1 VVGFRSTM
9 QPRRVC
15 GSVATPGWRICSRLA
30 LAGDRENPTPDRCGP
45 PPRAKRPVQPRAR
58 FDAGSVHDVTMT
70 ALPAGFRIG
79 HWTDPD
85 GRTGCT
91 VVIPPPGARGG
102 VDIRGGGT
110 GTREI
115 ETLSPLANAEG
126 PTAVL
131 LTGGSAFGLAAAD
144 GVARWLEERGFGRP
158 TPMGTVPLVPA
169 AVIYDLAEGG
179 AGRRPGPDEGYAACD
194 NASASVPERGPVGAG
209 AGAAVGK
216 LFGRERSTRGGV
228 GYAATALAGGG
239 VVAAIAVANA
249 FGDVIAQDGA
259 VLGGP
264 RDEGGR
270 PVRTADLLPGMTV
283 SPVSPV
289 PPSGAFQAEGAEGN
303 TTLVCV
309 LTDASLDKRSCAI
322 VARMA
327 SAGIARAVDPVFT
340 PVDGDVV
347 FCVASGSEPPPAPGL
362 EATWALTV
370 LGTVAASTTA
380 QAIRDAVR
388 ARP

>member
-1 VVGFRSTM
+1 MTE
-9 QPRRVC
+9 
-15 GSVATPGWRICSRLA
+15 A
-30 LAGDRENPTPDRCGP
+30 LP
-45 PPRAKRPVQPRAR
+45 
-58 FDAGSVHDVTMT
+58 
-70 ALPAGFRIG
+70 LPAGFRIG

-91 VVIPPPGARGG
+91 VVIPPPGSRGG

-115 ETLSPLANAEG
+115 ETLSLLANAEG

-144 GVARWLEERGFGRP
+144 GVMRWLEER
-158 TPMGTVPLVPA
+158 LVPA
-169 AVIYDLAEGG
+169 AVIYDLVEGA
-179 AGRRPGPDEGYAACD
+179 AGRRPGPDDGYAACD
-194 NASASVPERGPVGAG
+194 DATAAFPQRGPVGAG

-216 LFGRERSTRGGV
+216 LFGRDRSTRGGV
-228 GYAATALAGGG
+228 GYAATVLADGAI
-239 VVAAIAVANA
+239 VAALAVANG
-249 FGDVIAQDGA
+249 FGDVIAEDGT

-264 RDEGGR
+264 HDDSGR
-270 PVRTADLLPGMTV
+270 PVRTTDLLPGMPVPAVTPAT
-283 SPVSPV
+283 PVSGSQGV
-289 PPSGAFQAEGAEGN
+289 EGN

-309 LTDASLDKRSCAI
+309 FTDASLDKRSCAI

-347 FCVASGSEPPPAPGL
+347 FCVASGSEPPPVPGL
-362 EATWALTV
+362 AASWALTV
-370 LGTVAASTTA
+370 LGSVAAAVTA
-380 QAIRDAVR
+380 KAIRDAVR